1 MNYKS
6 FLRSLTS
13 EKIIAS
19 DTDELNKLA
28 AAKFVSIARD
38 AIKKN
43 GKFSVALAG
52 GSTPRGLYRLLAT
65 DKFRPLIDWTKVYFF
80 FGDER
85 NVLPDDEE
93 SNFRMANESLLKP
106 LDIPTENVFR
116 WQTELENAQEVAGDY
131 ERKIKEFFNL
141 SEKEFPRFDLIL
153 LGMGDDGHTASLFP
167 HTEAL
172 NEIEKIAVAN
182 PVEKLGA
189 TRLTLTYPSINNAAN
204 VMFLIAGEK
213 KAEVL
218 REVLEGE
225 IEPEKLPS
233 QKIKPRNGNLFLLL
247 DEDAARKLA

>member
-1 MNYKS
+1 M
-6 FLRSLTS
+6 TS

-19 DTDELNKLA
+19 DTAELNKLA

-38 AIKKN
+38 AIKKK

-52 GSTPRGLYRLLAT
+52 GSTPKGLYRLLAT
-65 DKFRPLIDWTKVYFF
+65 DKFRTLVDWTKVFFF

-93 SNFRMANESLLKP
+93 SNFRTANENLLKP
-106 LDIPTENVFR
+106 LEISPENIFR
-116 WQTELENAQEVAGDY
+116 WRTELENAEEIAEDY
-131 ERKIKEFFNL
+131 GEKIKNFFNL
-141 SEKEFPRFDLIL
+141 SENQFPRFDLIL
-153 LGMGDDGHTASLFP
+153 LGMGEDGHTASLFP

-172 NEIEKIAVAN
+172 NEIEKISVAN

-233 QKIKPRNGNLFLLL
+233 QMVTPRNGNLFLLL
-247 DEDAARKLA
+247 DKHAAGRII